1 MHGSDYLCQPFLNP
15 FPLKTKVT
23 KKAPEN
29 INVITLG
36 CSKNTVDSEMLMGQ
50 LAANG
55 KQVIHEGN
63 LKGGT
68 VIINTCGFIDNAKEE
83 SINTILDYAERR
95 KNGELDKLIVMGCL
109 SERYQEDLKKEI
121 KNVDGWFGT
130 HHLPEILKSVG
141 ADYKRELLGERL
153 QTTPK
158 HYAYVKISEGCNRP
172 CSFCAIP
179 LMRGKH
185 VSKSYEELEFEIKG
199 LVKNGIK
206 EIMLIAQDTTYYG
219 LDLYGERTL
228 AELLK
233 RLANIDGLEWIR
245 LHYAYPSQFPMQA
258 LDVMRE
264 YKNICNYI
272 DMPLQHITDNMLKT
286 MRRGITKERT
296 QQLVDDIRNKVPDIG
311 FRTTLL
317 VGHPGETEKDQEELL
332 EFVAKNRFDRL
343 GVFTYS
349 HEENTAA
356 HDLEDSIP
364 QEEKQARADAVMEL
378 QQDISADLNQEKI
391 GKTFKVLVDKVDGE
405 NYVGRTEYDSPEVDN
420 EVLINTLNNV
430 ARIGDFTNVK
440 ITDATEFD
448 LIGEIVKPL

>member
-1 MHGSDYLCQPFLNP
+1 M
-15 FPLKTKVT
+15 KTKVKPST
-23 KKAPEN
+23 PEN

-55 KQVIHEGN
+55 KNVMHEGTMM
-63 LKGGT
+63 GGT

-83 SINTILDYAERR
+83 SINTILEYAERR

-109 SERYQEDLKKEI
+109 SERYQDDLKTEI

-141 ADYKRELLGERL
+141 ADYKHELLGERL

-172 CSFCAIP
+172 CAFCAIP

-219 LDLYGERTL
+219 IDIYGERKL
-228 AELLK
+228 PELLK
-233 RLANIDGLEWIR
+233 RLANIEGLEWIR
-245 LHYAYPSQFPMQA
+245 LHYAYPSQFPLEA
-258 LDVMRE
+258 LDVMKE

-286 MRRGITKERT
+286 MRRGITKGRT
-296 QQLVDDIRNKVPDIG
+296 QQLVDEIRNNIPEIG
-311 FRTTLL
+311 FRTTIL
-317 VGHPGETEKDQEELL
+317 VGHPNETERDQEELL
-332 EFVAKNRFDRL
+332 EFVAKNKFDRL

-356 HDLEDSIP
+356 HQLPDIIP
-364 QEEKQARADAVMEL
+364 QEIKQERADEVMAL
-378 QQDISADLNQEKI
+378 QQNISAALNNAKI
-391 GKTFKVLVDKVDGE
+391 GNTYKVLIDKIEGE
-405 NYVGRTEYDSPEVDN
+405 NYMGRSEFDSPEVDN
-420 EVLINTLNNV
+420 EVLINTANNY
-430 ARIGDFTNVK
+430 ARLGDFVNVK

-448 LIGEIVKPL
+448 LIAEVV